1 LGEPSRREAASS
13 LTAFYTGS
21 TIKNVMNAPAIRVMT
36 RRDIDLALRLFE
48 VAGWGNTRADI
59 ERILSYEPH
68 GCFVAGVDGED
79 VGMVATTSYGPVAWI
94 GNLIVAPE
102 ARGRD
107 IGTAL
112 MRRAMDHL
120 AASGASSVRLDAVP
134 KAIPLYRRLGFEAEY
149 DSLRF
154 IGEATKHGHAGIMPI
169 TPGDIPGIR
178 ALDTRFTGLD
188 REKILR
194 RTLHEFP
201 GLCFKAETGGRLV
214 GYIMGREGSDS
225 FKAGPWICEPGRGEA
240 VDLLNALMGEVADE
254 GLWVGVPEG
263 NVHSV
268 KILQGLGFRQNAS
281 SLRMCYGDCRIIED
295 VMGIYGLGAPDKG

>member
-1 LGEPSRREAASS
+1 
-13 LTAFYTGS
+13 
-21 TIKNVMNAPAIRVMT
+21 MNAPKIRVMT
-36 RRDIDLALRLFE
+36 IQDIDLALALFG

-120 AASGASSVRLDAVP
+120 TTSGSRFVRLDAVP
-134 KAIPLYRRLGFEAEY
+134 KAIPLYRRLGFKAEY

-154 IGEATKHGHAGIMPI
+154 IGEATKRGHAGTEPI
-169 TPGDIPGIR
+169 IPGDIPGIR

-194 RTLHEFP
+194 RTLQEFP

-214 GYIMGREGSDS
+214 GYIMGKEGSDS
-225 FKAGPWICEPGRGEA
+225 FKAGPWICEPGRSEA
-240 VDLLNALMGEVADE
+240 ADLLNALMCEVAGE
-254 GLWVGVPEG
+254 ELWVGVPEV

-268 KILQGLGFRQNAS
+268 KILQGLGFRQNPS

-295 VMGIYGLGAPDKG
+295 VKGIYGLGAPDKG